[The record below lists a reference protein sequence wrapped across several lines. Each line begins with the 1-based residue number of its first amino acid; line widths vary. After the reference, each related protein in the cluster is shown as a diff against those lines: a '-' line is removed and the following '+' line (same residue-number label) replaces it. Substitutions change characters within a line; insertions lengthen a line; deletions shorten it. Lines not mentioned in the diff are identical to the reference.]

1 MTMIKLLNEI
11 FNKIK
16 ENRILYIILR
26 ILRHVLYL
34 HVINRQKYQLL
45 ASFFMIMHEDSNKLY
60 PSMVTHHQMIL
71 ECSIIVNLI
80 IHSFEIDTS

>member
-45 ASFFMIMHEDSNKLY
+45 ASFFYDNA
-60 PSMVTHHQMIL
+60 
-71 ECSIIVNLI
+71 
-80 IHSFEIDTS
+80 